1 MSPQQPATTPAPRLI
16 VSDIDGTFIDSAG
29 RVSPRLRDVVVRAVR
44 SGAKFALATGRPH
57 RWLIPVLDQLPL
69 TPVCVCANGAV
80 VYDPATDAVV
90 HAFELD
96 TPAMAEVM
104 AVAEDAFADVPHGYG
119 VERVG
124 SSALDPEDECFL
136 ITPEYNPDAWDSRF
150 GIVDK
155 QSLIS
160 APAAKLLVR
169 CPVMHSREMF
179 DRLAPLI
186 DDTVAHVTYSMDE
199 GLIEISR
206 PGVNKASG
214 VAVLAERY
222 GVAAAETV
230 AFGDMPNDL
239 EMLTWAGLGV
249 AMANADAVL
258 RDAADHVTA
267 TNDEH
272 GVAEVLERWF

>member
-1 MSPQQPATTPAPRLI
+1 MSTSASSPASAPRLI
-16 VSDIDGTFIDSAG
+16 ISDIDGTFIDSAG

-44 SGAKFALATGRPH
+44 GGAQFALATGRPH

-80 VYDPATDAVV
+80 VYDPATDSVL
-90 HAFELD
+90 HAFELAPD
-96 TPAMAEVM
+96 AMAEV
-104 AVAEDAFADVPHGYG
+104 VAEVERVFAGIPHGYG

-150 GIVDK
+150 GVVDK
-155 QSLIS
+155 QELVRVS
-160 APAAKLLVR
+160 AAKLLVR
-169 CPVMHSREMF
+169 CPAMTSAEMF
-179 DRLAPLI
+179 DLIAPVV
-186 DDTVAHVTYSMDE
+186 DEDVAHVTYSMDE

-206 PGVNKASG
+206 PGVNKAAG
-214 VAVLAERY
+214 ATVLAQRY
-222 GVAAAETV
+222 GVEPAEVV

-239 EMLTWAGLGV
+239 ELLRWAGWGV
-249 AMANADAVL
+249 AMANAAPVL
-258 RDAADHVTA
+258 HDTADEVTS

-272 GVAEVLERWF
+272 GVAAVLERWF